1 MSWENVIKVERDQ
14 QFPQL
19 LNIGERLP
27 PPIPSVTVGK
37 EPTDD
42 DFRVMGI
49 AESEYEKLQD
59 SFFKDLQTLVPEDA
73 FLQRST
79 EDTDKILNVFVKIL
93 NLKLLTYTKIKP
105 NKKIEYLTDL
115 KNKIVNDLYLE
126 FPSAVPAGK
135 TSVPYPGGELLILR
149 ERPIIQETL
158 YVPDPRDPEGLAT
171 VPDQQAAIISDRFA
185 DEAEE
190 FRNDAVSK
198 ISRIIKPFFED
209 VSIKPVEDD
218 SVPRQE
224 PQAVTGGKPFNFKN
238 VHGDLSRMFGNSIK
252 IDNVG
257 NPVITSLAI
266 KKFEEIIQKEMARVT
281 GEDSKTPSIS
291 KLPSNI
297 TGKFRNV
304 NRSDKVKFSS
314 VDYFFTKL
322 AQEKQ
327 NKTQIDKLFREDVVG
342 LDMSTYRVLV
352 KLYLVNYKNT
362 AVSNLPAILG
372 KKSKEPQKEK
382 EPVTFTIEFAGQQF
396 DPTKPEDIKAIQEL
410 ASSPTGK
417 EEDER
422 IRQERAN
429 QIREN
434 INTVNEIIEEINEP
448 VSEAQSLQNL
458 ISELSNNN
466 LISFTDDDKIDI
478 NSNEALERLQRLQE
492 LNITLK
498 PEFGEQEQEMAS
510 RVRGTKLPK
519 RARITEPTA
528 RIEPKVL
535 SREQEKQMQQDIK
548 DEANPKTK
556 KKLIEEL
563 RLRQRQNRMYEML
576 RLSGV
581 KFDETRK
588 ALDNLL
594 IQLGVTTDTIV
605 KEDTGVILNELNKKD
620 KRLVKTLLQLAHPTE
635 YFNEDVLK
643 LGELITVLKS
653 LGVVNENKG
662 LKKRILKYE
671 DENLMVVKRAV
682 KLRREYEKLYK
693 SIREVIYPKTGDD
706 NE

>member
-1 MSWENVIKVERDQ
+1 
-14 QFPQL
+14 
-19 LNIGERLP
+19 
-27 PPIPSVTVGK
+27 
-37 EPTDD
+37 
-42 DFRVMGI
+42 
-49 AESEYEKLQD
+49 
-59 SFFKDLQTLVPEDA
+59 
-73 FLQRST
+73 
-79 EDTDKILNVFVKIL
+79 
-93 NLKLLTYTKIKP
+93 
-105 NKKIEYLTDL
+105 
-115 KNKIVNDLYLE
+115 
-126 FPSAVPAGK
+126 
-135 TSVPYPGGELLILR
+135 
-149 ERPIIQETL
+149 
-158 YVPDPRDPEGLAT
+158 
-171 VPDQQAAIISDRFA
+171 
-185 DEAEE
+185 
-190 FRNDAVSK
+190 
-198 ISRIIKPFFED
+198 
-209 VSIKPVEDD
+209 
-218 SVPRQE
+218 
-224 PQAVTGGKPFNFKN
+224 
-238 VHGDLSRMFGNSIK
+238 
-252 IDNVG
+252 
-257 NPVITSLAI
+257 
-266 KKFEEIIQKEMARVT
+266 
-281 GEDSKTPSIS
+281 
-291 KLPSNI
+291 
-297 TGKFRNV
+297 
-304 NRSDKVKFSS
+304 
-314 VDYFFTKL
+314 
-322 AQEKQ
+322 
-327 NKTQIDKLFREDVVG
+327 
-342 LDMSTYRVLV
+342 MSTYRVLV
-352 KLYLVNYKNT
+352 RLYLVNYKNT